1 MGKLLILAISEF
13 LKATGTTL
21 EQLVKCLEKGK
32 TVKLNLSVLQGFF
45 SILEN
50 GYMNLSNRFHVFLF
64 KTLQH
69 MNILSIKIVW
79 LKVFS
84 LKKTF
89 RCRGKSSWKAD
100 WYATSSSEES
110 NVNS

>member
-84 LKKTF
+84 LKK
-89 RCRGKSSWKAD
+89 
-100 WYATSSSEES
+100 
-110 NVNS
+110 NIQV